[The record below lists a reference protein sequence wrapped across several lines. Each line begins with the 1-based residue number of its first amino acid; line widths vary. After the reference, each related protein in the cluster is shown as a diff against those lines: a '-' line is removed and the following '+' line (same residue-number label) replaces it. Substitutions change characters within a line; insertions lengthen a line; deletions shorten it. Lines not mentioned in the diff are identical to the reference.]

1 MAGPLERAAWSSTPG
16 RRVAWLDAGARG
28 LGSWTPGQRTAWS
41 ARRGAAWSSTPRRR
55 AAWRDLELDTW
66 MTCGLER
73 AAWELERAAW
83 ELERACLDG
92 EELAPVTEICS
103 TATQD

>member
-1 MAGPLERAAWSSTPG
+1 
-16 RRVAWLDAGARG
+16 
-28 LGSWTPGQRTAWS
+28 
-41 ARRGAAWSSTPRRR
+41 
-55 AAWRDLELDTW
+55 